1 MSVDPRLMRYLENR
15 TALSKRH
22 LQRLITDTANS
33 RHVSRHVAALLVAS
47 ELKVGYQRFAS
58 EDDLAAMRAV
68 TSGAIGALSPVAPS
82 QPRQVASSRPN
93 PSRAPAIKNTRD
105 NSLFVVH
112 GRDGDLTASMYQF
125 LRALGLNPIE
135 WSEAIRAAK
144 GANPNV
150 GEVIDTAMKKVQ
162 GVLVMFSPDEEAKLK
177 TKFCNEKDR
186 KNNEHRLAGQAR
198 PNVIFEAGLALGAY
212 PKKTIL
218 VEVGDVRK
226 ISDIAGKHMVHLNNG
241 VPSRKE
247 LAQRLQKLG
256 FRVNM
261 IGKDWMDIG
270 DFRR

>member
-1 MSVDPRLMRYLENR
+1 MTVDPRLMEHLENR
-15 TALSKRH
+15 TGFSQRH
-22 LQRLITDTANS
+22 LRRLISDTANS

-47 ELKVGYQRFAS
+47 ENNVNYQRFAS

-68 TSGAIGALSPVAPS
+68 SSASALPAAVTPQSRRNTGSIRPKALRASPV
-82 QPRQVASSRPN
+82 RV
-93 PSRAPAIKNTRD
+93 TRD

-112 GRDGDLTASMYQF
+112 GRDTDLTASMYQF
-125 LRALGLNPIE
+125 LRALGLNPLE
-135 WSEAIRAAK
+135 WSQAIKNAK

-177 TKFCNEKDR
+177 MKFCTPRDK
-186 KNNEHRLAGQAR
+186 KSYEHRLASQAR

-212 PKKTIL
+212 PRKTIL

-226 ISDIAGKHMVHLNNG
+226 ISDIAGKQMVHLSNG
-241 VPSRKE
+241 VPSRKD

-256 FRVNM
+256 FRVDM
-261 IGKDWMDIG
+261 TGDAWMTVG